1 MEWNCGMEC
10 WTGIQEC
17 YAYLGRCA
25 HAQTTELLPNCG
37 ARLPDNHVLYPYA
50 SIYTGELRAMA
61 SRGSGT
67 VESPITLSD
76 SPPRKS
82 SRTKSKVRFD
92 SPVKVL
98 EGEEFR

>member
-1 MEWNCGMEC
+1 MRAKKRASGFGGVERWNGMVEWNAGLEHWNATPTLVVMR
-10 WTGIQEC
+10 TRKR
-17 YAYLGRCA
+17 LSFF
-25 HAQTTELLPNCG
+25 LML
-37 ARLPDNHVLYPYA
+37 ARQ
-50 SIYTGELRAMA
+50 
-61 SRGSGT
+61 RGSET